1 MLNNKIKTLKVGIL
15 GEPNTGKSTLF
26 NTLMNKKYSIV
37 TRKAQTTIKKNSA
50 VLVKKNKQIIF
61 TDTPGV
67 TTYKKN
73 VNRAMFKEASNV
85 AFEVDVILLLFNI
98 KKDNIEKIRATT
110 KFYDKHEVE
119 VIILLNKIDL
129 LNSATFYKKVSLVK
143 SELENKILFS
153 ISGKKNIGVDQL
165 INYLN
170 KNKNFVNEKPFF
182 QKDLSTDV
190 NYLTEIVRE
199 KVLENIHD
207 EIPFNLKFTLD
218 KAHTNKDKS
227 VTVHI
232 TIYIKKSSYKPIIIG
247 KKGENIKKISISA
260 RKDLEETLNK
270 KFHLFLYLKTLKNN
284 SIMQNKGKN
293 NDYLG

>member
-1 MLNNKIKTLKVGIL
+1 MSNNKIKTLKVGIL

-50 VLVKKNKQIIF
+50 VLVQKNKQIIF
-61 TDTPGV
+61 TDTPGII
-67 TTYKKN
+67 TYKKN
-73 VNRAMFKEASNV
+73 INRAMFKEASNV

-98 KKDNIEKIRATT
+98 KKDNIEKILATAE
-110 KFYDKHEVE
+110 FYHKHKVE

-129 LNSATFYKKVSLVK
+129 LNTETFYKKVSLVK
-143 SELENKILFS
+143 NALENKILFS
-153 ISGKKNIGVDQL
+153 ISGKKNIGIDQL

-170 KNKNFVNEKPFF
+170 KNKNFINEKPFF

-199 KVLENIHD
+199 KMLENIHD

-218 KAHTNKDKS
+218 KVHTNKDKS
-227 VTVHI
+227 ITVHI
-232 TIYIKKSSYKPIIIG
+232 TINIKKLSYKPIIIG
-247 KKGENIKKISISA
+247 KKGENIKKISILA
-260 RKDLEETLNK
+260 RKDLEENLNK
-270 KFHLFLYLKTLKNN
+270 KFHLFLYLKALKNH
-284 SIMQNKGKN
+284 SKMQNKGKN

>member
-1 MLNNKIKTLKVGIL
+1 MSNKKIKTLKVGIL

-37 TRKAQTTIKKNSA
+37 TRKAQTTIRKNSA

-67 TTYKKN
+67 ITYKKN
-73 VNRAMFKEASNV
+73 INRGMYKESSNV

-98 KKDNIEKIRATT
+98 KKDTIEKIKATAN
-110 KFYDKHEVE
+110 FYDKHEVE

-129 LNSATFYKKVSLVK
+129 LNAETFYKKVSLMK

-218 KAHTNKDKS
+218 KAHINKDKS

-232 TIYIKKSSYKPIIIG
+232 TIYMKKLSYKPIIIG

-284 SIMQNKGKN
+284 SIIQNKGKN